1 MKKILSVA
9 VLVLFFMIPATSFAK
24 ISAIADSD
32 LEGIYG
38 QSGPI
43 EITFNDITVKDRI
56 LRTTSTDGLDFWNP
70 EYDPAH
76 GNFGHADYML
86 EAHSTPNN
94 SDYENNMQGEGH
106 IWTQYPGK
114 GYFGMASVRFIGGKV
129 YRSGSIILE
138 VIPENDADINGDTV
152 LSRCKLDVQLINQR
166 IDANIAVESV
176 LKLSPN
182 QDLSGGGVLGRTY
195 TSGVS
200 MTNNG
205 HLVVYAH
212 NNNKLF

>member
-9 VLVLFFMIPATSFAK
+9 VLVMFFVIPLTSFAK
-24 ISAIADSD
+24 ISAITDSD

-43 EITFNDITVKDRI
+43 EITFNDITVKDKI

-76 GNFGHADYML
+76 GIFGHADYIL
-86 EAHSTPNN
+86 AADSTPNN
-94 SDYENNMQGEGH
+94 SDYENNTQGTGH
-106 IWTQYPGK
+106 IWVQYPGR
-114 GYFGMASVRFIGGKV
+114 GYFGMASVRLIGGKV
-129 YRSGSIILE
+129 YRSGSMILE
-138 VIPENDADINGDTV
+138 VFTPENDPTAFDYSGV
-152 LSRCKLDVQLINQR
+152 ASRCRLDVQMVNQR

-176 LKLSPN
+176 IKLSPN

-205 HLVVYAH
+205 HLTVYAR
-212 NNNKLF
+212 N

>member
-1 MKKILSVA
+1 MKKILSVVVVMMF
-9 VLVLFFMIPATSFAK
+9 VLIPVACFAK

-43 EITFNDITVKDRI
+43 EITFNDISVKDKT

-70 EYDPAH
+70 EYDPLH

-86 EAHSTPNN
+86 EAYSTPNN
-94 SDYENNMQGEGH
+94 SDYENNRQGQGH
-106 IWTQYPGK
+106 IWTQYPNK
-114 GYFGMASVRFIGGKV
+114 GYFGMASVKLTGGKV
-129 YRSGSIILE
+129 YRSGSMILE
-138 VIPENDADINGDTV
+138 VFTPENDPTSFDYTGIS
-152 LSRCKLDVQLINQR
+152 SRCRLDVQLLNQR

-176 LKLSPN
+176 IKLSPN
-182 QDLSGGGVLGRTY
+182 QDLSGGGILGRTY

-205 HLVVYAH
+205 HLTVYAR
-212 NNNKLF
+212 N